1 MIIYDINSYLESD
14 STLLSLSGKA
24 SITINPFIGYEDE
37 EAPIFLYQYSQDIKS
52 EDMYYLNHDT
62 VWYTV
67 LDTDVARAFSLRD
80 RIIALLNHSDHIQ
93 EKNIDDNYGRLLYMN
108 LYRSTERRP
117 NTVEGYYQL
126 SSLFEFCWVPL
137 D

>member
-1 MIIYDINSYLESD
+1 MIIYDINAYLQAD
-14 STLLSLSGKA
+14 ATLLSLSEKE
-24 SITINPFIGYEDE
+24 SIIINPFIGYADE

-52 EDMYYLNHDT
+52 EDMYYLHHDT
-62 VWYTV
+62 VWYTI

-93 EKNIDDNYGRLLYMN
+93 EKNIDDTYGRLLYMN
-108 LYRSTERRP
+108 LFRSTESRP
-117 NTVEGYYQL
+117 TTVEGYYQL
-126 SSLFEFCWVPL
+126 SSLFEFCWVPN